1 MELSVGCSLGEIG
14 GAEPGGGAPGGAPG
28 GGAPGGAGPDMARP
42 ARGGP
47 GRFDQNEI
55 EVSMNSFVYRSFGV

>member
-1 MELSVGCSLGEIG
+1 MPGVGAAVRPGWD
-14 GAEPGGGAPGGAPG
+14 GGGT
-28 GGAPGGAGPDMARP
+28 DTARP